1 MTFMIDSRLFRRLRF
16 IYQGVDYQEHV
27 RRQVKALKTRLEG
40 VLGNKE
46 GGGDAAQAGIPSMDD
61 NG

>member
-1 MTFMIDSRLFRRLRF
+1 MIDSRLFRRLRF

-27 RRQVKALKTRLEG
+27 RRQVKALKTRFEG

-46 GGGDAAQAGIPSMDD
+46 GDGAAQAGIPSMDD

>member
-1 MTFMIDSRLFRRLRF
+1 MIDSRLFRRLRF

-27 RRQVKALKTRLEG
+27 RRQVKALKTRFEG
-40 VLGNKE
+40 VLAVKKE
-46 GGGDAAQAGIPSMDD
+46 GDGGGDAGIPSMDD

>member
-1 MTFMIDSRLFRRLRF
+1 MIDSRLFRRLRF

-27 RRQVKALKTRLEG
+27 RRQVKALKTRFEG
-40 VLGNKE
+40 LLLAKKE
-46 GGGDAAQAGIPSMDD
+46 GKGGGDVAQVGIPSMDD

>member
-1 MTFMIDSRLFRRLRF
+1 MIDSRLFRRLRF

-27 RRQVKALKTRLEG
+27 RRQVKALKTRFEG
-40 VLGNKE
+40 LLAKKE
-46 GGGDAAQAGIPSMDD
+46 GKGGGDAALVGIPSMDD